1 MQTLAHH
8 RIDDLNISRLNLIVA
23 LDQIDGQREW
33 AVTYEDGERI
43 VKVSCRALPELGVPH
58 GVDNDVNVALIDY
71 FNLQG
76 QPEDGVLEVSAT
88 QLLRL
93 CGFHQNGRYYAMLKE
108 SLDRLHTTSYSVSGG
123 WRDHPNRRWTHA
135 KFHFIE
141 SLSYTAL
148 EGGTFDER
156 SVIKVRLA
164 EAIVNSLRA
173 GYTKPLNF
181 EFMMSLSRPRTR
193 VLFRVLDAMRVNP
206 ERPDDVSDW
215 FEIGLVEWADQC
227 KIPSA
232 VPGNVR
238 RALQGPHDEL
248 IRRGYLRAV
257 VVTGRGRF
265 QMLRYEFNPNFTPM
279 DPVLAQRFRR
289 HGVTDGVARQ
299 LASEFP
305 RATLNA
311 NIDRFEALVASGL
324 LVVKKTPAAALVHL
338 IRHPDQYPAV
348 PVRDPRSVSTRAVSQ
363 KLPEAP
369 QEPSETL
376 RREFSAKTPQ
386 QAGDAVVQR
395 LTLYFSKRWT
405 PLELDALRQAVVT
418 GQLDGVTVL
427 MDATQALSR
436 IDGDSFVSQLKR
448 QLAETMASKQS

>member
-1 MQTLAHH
+1 MQTLAHS

-23 LDQIDGQREW
+23 LDQIEGQREW

-71 FNLQG
+71 FNMQG

-93 CGFHQNGRYYAMLKE
+93 CGFHQNGKYYAMLRE

-141 SLSYTAL
+141 SLDYTAL

-164 EAIVNSLRA
+164 EAIVHSLRG

-206 ERPDDVSDW
+206 ERPDDVSDS

-227 KIPSA
+227 KIPSG

-238 RALQGPHDEL
+238 RALQGPHEEL
-248 IRRGYLRAV
+248 MKRGYLKSV
-257 VVTGRGRF
+257 VLTGRGRD
-265 QMLRYEFNPNFTPM
+265 QRLRYEFNSTFTPM

-299 LASEFP
+299 LAAEYP
-305 RATLNA
+305 RSALTA
-311 NIDRFEALVASGL
+311 SIDRFEALVSAGL
-324 LVVKKTPAAALVHL
+324 LVVKKTSAAALVHL
-338 IRHPDQYPAV
+338 IRHSDQYPSAPMATAKV
-348 PVRDPRSVSTRAVSQ
+348 TPVNRTAAPELTEALQDPLEKLRGEFSTRTS
-363 KLPEAP
+363 
-369 QEPSETL
+369 
-376 RREFSAKTPQ
+376 Q
-386 QAGDAVVQR
+386 QAGEAVVQR

-405 PLELDALRQAVVT
+405 PLELDSLRQAVVG
-418 GQLDGVTVL
+418 GQIDPVL
-427 MDATQALSR
+427 LLSEATQALSR
-436 IDGDSFVSQLKR
+436 IDGEAFVSTLKWKLA
-448 QLAETMASKQS
+448 QLAE

>member
-1 MQTLAHH
+1 MQSLTHQ

-23 LDQIDGQREW
+23 LDQIEGQREW

-93 CGFHQNGRYYAMLKE
+93 CGFHQNGKYYAMLRE

-141 SLSYTAL
+141 SLDYTAL

-164 EAIVNSLRA
+164 EAIVHSLRG

-206 ERPDDVSDW
+206 ERPDVVSDS

-238 RALQGPHDEL
+238 RALQGPHEEL
-248 IRRGYLRAV
+248 MKRGYLRSV
-257 VVTGRGRF
+257 TVTGRGRH
-265 QMLRYEFNPNFTPM
+265 QELRYDFNPEFTPM

-299 LASEFP
+299 LAAEYP
-305 RATLNA
+305 RSVLTNS
-311 NIDRFEALVASGL
+311 IDRFEALVDSRL

-338 IRHPDQYPAV
+338 IRHPDQYPVAPAAAHRSATTIRSGV
-348 PVRDPRSVSTRAVSQ
+348 VRVT
-363 KLPEAP
+363 EAP
-369 QEPSETL
+369 QEPSDLL
-376 RREFSAKTPQ
+376 RTEFSARTPQ
-386 QAGDAVVQR
+386 QAAEAVVQR

-405 PLELDALRQAVVT
+405 PLELDAIRQGVAS
-418 GQLDGVTVL
+418 GQIDPVNLL
-427 MDATQALSR
+427 SEATQALSR
-436 IDGDSFVSQLKR
+436 IDGDSFVSSLKQQVR
-448 QLAETMASKQS
+448 DLLIHT

>member
-1 MQTLAHH
+1 MQILAHQ

-23 LDQIDGQREW
+23 LDQIEGQREW

-71 FNLQG
+71 FNMQG
-76 QPEDGVLEVSAT
+76 QPEDGVLEISAT

-93 CGFHQNGRYYAMLKE
+93 CGFHQNGKYYAMLRE

-141 SLSYTAL
+141 SLDYTAL

-164 EAIVNSLRA
+164 EAIVQSLRG

-206 ERPDDVSDW
+206 EQPDDVSDI

-238 RALQGPHDEL
+238 RALQGPHEEL
-248 IRRGYLRAV
+248 MKRGYLRSV
-257 VVTGRGRF
+257 TVTGRGR
-265 QMLRYEFNPNFTPM
+265 QQQLRYEFNPEFTPM

-289 HGVTDGVARQ
+289 YGVTDGVARQ
-299 LASEFP
+299 LVAEYP
-305 RATLNA
+305 RAVLTYS
-311 NIDRFEALVASGL
+311 IDRFEALVASGL

-338 IRHPDQYPAV
+338 IRHPDQYPTV
-348 PVRDPRSVSTRAVSQ
+348 PAAAQKSATQVKSGPSRAT
-363 KLPEAP
+363 EAP
-369 QEPSETL
+369 QEPTDLL
-376 RREFSAKTPQ
+376 RAEFSTRSPQ
-386 QAGDAVVQR
+386 QAAEAVVQR
-395 LTLYFSKRWT
+395 LSLYFSKRWT
-405 PLELDALRQAVVT
+405 PLELDVIKQAVVS
-418 GQLDGVTVL
+418 GQIDPVALLT
-427 MDATQALSR
+427 DATQALSR
-436 IDGDSFVSQLKR
+436 IDGDSFVSALKR
-448 QLAETMASKQS
+448 QASVLVN

>member
-1 MQTLAHH
+1 MQVLAHP

-23 LDQIDGQREW
+23 LDQIEGQREW

-71 FNLQG
+71 FNMQG

-93 CGFHQNGRYYAMLKE
+93 CGFHQNGRYYAMLRE

-141 SLSYTAL
+141 SLDYTAL
-148 EGGTFDER
+148 EGGTFDDR

-164 EAIVNSLRA
+164 EAIVHSLRG

-206 ERPDDVSDW
+206 ERPDDISDS

-227 KIPSA
+227 KIPSGL
-232 VPGNVR
+232 PGNVR
-238 RALQGPHDEL
+238 RALQGPHEEL
-248 IRRGYLRAV
+248 MKRGYLKNV
-257 VVTGRGRF
+257 TITGRGRS
-265 QMLRYEFNPNFTPM
+265 QQLRYEFNTVFTPM

-299 LASEFP
+299 LAGEYP
-305 RATLNA
+305 RSSLTTS
-311 NIDRFEALVASGL
+311 IDRFEALVAAGL

-338 IRHPDQYPAV
+338 IRHSDQYPAA
-348 PVRDPRSVSTRAVSQ
+348 PVSSRQKAVS
-363 KLPEAP
+363 KLPDLAEDP
-369 QEPSETL
+369 QDPLETM
-376 RREFSAKTPQ
+376 RGEFASRTPL
-386 QAGDAVVQR
+386 QAAETVVQR

-405 PLELDALRQAVVT
+405 PLELDAIRQAVAG
-418 GQLDGVTVL
+418 GQLDPVL
-427 MDATQALSR
+427 LLSEATQALSR
-436 IDGDSFVSQLKR
+436 IEGDTFVSTLKWKIAK
-448 QLAETMASKQS
+448 LTD

>member
-1 MQTLAHH
+1 MNTPAHV

-23 LDQIDGQREW
+23 LDQIEGQREW
-33 AVTYEDGERI
+33 AVTTEVGDRI

-93 CGFHQNGRYYAMLKE
+93 CGFHQNGRYYAMLRE

-141 SLSYTAL
+141 SLDYTAL
-148 EGGTFDER
+148 EGGIFDER

-164 EAIVNSLRA
+164 EAIVHSLRG

-206 ERPDDVSDW
+206 ERPDDVSDV
-215 FEIGLVEWADQC
+215 FEAGLVEWADQC
-227 KIPSA
+227 KIPST

-238 RALQGPHDEL
+238 RALQGPHEEL
-248 IRRGYLRAV
+248 MKRGYLRDV
-257 VVTGRGRF
+257 QITGRGRV
-265 QMLRYEFNPNFTPM
+265 QRIRYDFHPDFTPM

-299 LASEFP
+299 LAAELP
-305 RATLNA
+305 RAALVSS
-311 NIDRFEALVASGL
+311 IDRFEALIASGL

-338 IRHPDQYPAV
+338 IRHPDQYPLAA
-348 PVRDPRSVSTRAVSQ
+348 PKVSPGGTRV
-363 KLPEAP
+363 LPKQTVEEPQDP
-369 QEPSETL
+369 QEQL
-376 RREFSAKTPQ
+376 RREFAHRTPQ
-386 QAGDAVVQR
+386 QAGEAVVQR
-395 LTLYFSKRWT
+395 LSLYFSKRWT
-405 PLELDALRQAVVT
+405 PLELDGVRQGVVT
-418 GQLDGVTVL
+418 GQLDPVQLLTE
-427 MDATQALSR
+427 ATQALSR
-436 IDGDSFVSQLKR
+436 FDGDGFVLKLKR
-448 QLAETMASKQS
+448 HVQALPL